1 MAIAFNKQ
9 IEREVRNFEPEEE
22 EVERW
27 SCARKFAPYV
37 IDPLHRYKLA
47 WDTAIGCLYFV
58 AFFLDAYI
66 LAFVFT
72 PLIGGSAARDFTVS
86 LAAVFLFD
94 SLLKPLTGVAKK
106 GLISSGDDDEDDHI
120 TIANSKN
127 AKDRRGSVEN
137 LQKH

>member
-9 IEREVRNFEPEEE
+9 IEQKSRVLEPEEE

-27 SCARKFAPYV
+27 SFARKFAPYV

-47 WDTAIGCLYFV
+47 WDTAIGILYFV

-72 PLIGGSAARDFTVS
+72 PLSGGSLARDITVS
-86 LAAVFLFD
+86 LAAVFFVD
-94 SLLKPLTGVAKK
+94 SLLKPLTGVPKK
-106 GLISSGDDDEDDHI
+106 GLISSEDDDEDDSI
-120 TIANSKN
+120 TM
-127 AKDRRGSVEN
+127 AKS
-137 LQKH
+137 